1 MSSITLILG
10 IDPGIRNCGLVVI
23 NGAGRVMVRE
33 TIRNPRAWP
42 LMRCVARIVDR
53 ISQEDMASGVVVAEE
68 VVWQGRRGMLPLAHV
83 AGAVVGAAYAM
94 GRVVYLLT
102 PSMKKNGRKPKAF
115 SEHEYDAYLL
125 ARRALRPDAVMKRRC
140 TC

>member
-1 MSSITLILG
+1 M
-10 IDPGIRNCGLVVI
+10 
-23 NGAGRVMVRE
+23 ARE

-115 SEHEYDAYLL
+115 SEHEWDAYLL

-140 TC
+140 TR